1 MEMTRGRR
9 LLLSLGWVLVV
20 LVVGCAV
27 GFGVSRWIGMT
38 LQDAGT
44 VVGILT
50 VAVGVTMSM
59 RGNPSGTNLQGMG
72 TSMPQY
78 SANANLDI
86 MNAERDITGY
96 RKDFRNQSV
105 FRITNSSL
113 VLILGGIL
121 TVLASLLVA

>member
-1 MEMTRGRR
+1 
-9 LLLSLGWVLVV
+9 
-20 LVVGCAV
+20 
-27 GFGVSRWIGMT
+27 
-38 LQDAGT
+38 
-44 VVGILT
+44 
-50 VAVGVTMSM
+50 
-59 RGNPSGTNLQGMG
+59 
-72 TSMPQY
+72 
-78 SANANLDI
+78 